1 MPWRAPGRSA
11 SSPTR
16 PQNLTA
22 FSGTV
27 ARGEL
32 FASAPLGRGHHLGAG
47 YQLTRDAADAREL
60 SFLEHGPVAELRLGA
75 RRAGAG
81 QLKSALARRVHDVRD
96 AALGVRRADTWLAGA
111 ARVAWDLAQRWSLRA
126 SLEGRRVVSNA
137 PAFSLFQ
144 LVPALGL
151 AYAGP

>member
-60 SFLEHGPVAELRLGA
+60 SFLEHGPVAELRLALDGPV
-75 RRAGAG
+75 RC
-81 QLKSALARRVHDVRD
+81 QLELALARRVHDVRD
-96 AALGVRRADTWLAGA
+96 AALGVRRADTWLSGA
-111 ARVAWDLAQRWSLRA
+111 ARLAWDLSQRWSLLA

-137 PAFSLFQ
+137 PAFSSFQ
-144 LVPALGL
+144 LAPALGL
-151 AYAGP
+151 AFAGP